1 MPRVVSVGS
10 GWCWVGFGSHVFIS
24 VAILVQTFFRVLIH
38 MVKRLS
44 AETMGNI
51 RQRVTLPI
59 ADDARTASIVQRGA
73 EPQQKAA
80 RTEFQAAQEASSVSV
95 CSTVIEDSQVSE
107 TEADISEPAANA
119 VPGATIK
126 VKHGS
131 RRGWTL
137 TCIGSNGCDKVM
149 ILNVEVSHVNDSE
162 YTAKSLCDTI
172 GEVLSPTAAMIKG
185 SLISQANK
193 AAVESLKADAKALK
207 AEMLSVVVV

>member
-24 VAILVQTFFRVLIH
+24 VAILVQTFFRVLIL
-38 MVKRLS
+38 MVERLS

-59 ADDARTASIVQRGA
+59 TDDSRTASIVQRGA

-80 RTEFQAAQEASSVSV
+80 RTELQMPPQEASSS
-95 CSTVIEDSQVSE
+95 STIIEDSQVSE
-107 TEADISEPAANA
+107 TEADISEP
-119 VPGATIK
+119 VQGATIK

-137 TCIGSNGCDKVM
+137 TCIGSNGCDKVT

-162 YTAKSLCDTI
+162 YTAKSLCNTI
-172 GEVLSPTAAMIKG
+172 GEVLSPKAAMIKG

-193 AAVESLKADAKALK
+193 AAVESLKAHAKALK
-207 AEMLSVVVV
+207 AEMLSVVVA

>member
-24 VAILVQTFFRVLIH
+24 VAILVQTFFRVLIL
-38 MVKRLS
+38 MVERLS

-80 RTEFQAAQEASSVSV
+80 RTEFQTAQEASSVSV
-95 CSTVIEDSQVSE
+95 CSTIIEDSQFSE
-107 TEADISEPAANA
+107 TEADISEP
-119 VPGATIK
+119 VQGATIK

-137 TCIGSNGCDKVM
+137 TLLGSNGCDKVM

-172 GEVLSPTAAMIKG
+172 GEVLSPKAAMIKG

-193 AAVESLKADAKALK
+193 AAVESLKAHAKALK

>member
-24 VAILVQTFFRVLIH
+24 VAILVQTFFRVLIL
-38 MVKRLS
+38 MVEQLS

-80 RTEFQAAQEASSVSV
+80 RTEFQTAQEASSVSV
-95 CSTVIEDSQVSE
+95 CSTIIEDSQFSE

-149 ILNVEVSHVNDSE
+149 ILNVEVSHVADTE
-162 YTAKSLCDTI
+162 HTAKSLCATI
-172 GEVLSPTAAMIKG
+172 CEVLSPKAAMIKG
-185 SLISQANK
+185 SLTSQANK

>member
-24 VAILVQTFFRVLIH
+24 VAILVQTFFRVLIL
-38 MVKRLS
+38 MVERLS

-59 ADDARTASIVQRGA
+59 TDDARTASIVQRGA

-80 RTEFQAAQEASSVSV
+80 RTESV
-95 CSTVIEDSQVSE
+95 CSTIIEDSQFSE

-119 VPGATIK
+119 VQGATIK

-162 YTAKSLCDTI
+162 YTAKSLCNTI
-172 GEVLSPTAAMIKG
+172 GEVLSPKAAMIKG

>member
-24 VAILVQTFFRVLIH
+24 VAILVQTFFRVLIL
-38 MVKRLS
+38 MVERLS

-59 ADDARTASIVQRGA
+59 TDDSRTASIVQRGA

-80 RTEFQAAQEASSVSV
+80 RTESV
-95 CSTVIEDSQVSE
+95 CSTIIEDSQFSE
-107 TEADISEPAANA
+107 TEADISEP
-119 VPGATIK
+119 VQGATIK

-162 YTAKSLCDTI
+162 YTAKSLCNTI
-172 GEVLSPTAAMIKG
+172 GEVLSPKAAMIKG

-207 AEMLSVVVV
+207 EEMLSVVVA